1 MTNGLEKLNANT
13 YRIAAATGHAI
24 VRKNENGHWT
34 AKAYSKGELHRD
46 LGSFKT
52 RREAGDTASYHLDF
66 EIK

>member
-1 MTNGLEKLNANT
+1 MNRLNANT
-13 YRIAAATGHAI
+13 YRLTTAVGYAI
-24 VRKNENGHWT
+24 VRKNENGIWT
-34 AKAYSKGELHRD
+34 AKVYSKGELHRD